1 MSKRKT
7 LGFGLGLRSEY
18 YQQILEQRPAVD
30 WFEII
35 SENYLRAV
43 ARPSTFSMR
52 LASNTRW

>member
-30 WFEII
+30 WFESFPRITWW
-35 SENYLRAV
+35 AV